1 MKLFDKTLLKKKILH
16 FFLLV
21 VLILVWIALSIQYI
35 EKSFFY
41 QKVQP
46 IFLDI
51 SNILNYNIGAI
62 WDIEFSILSLISF
75 IFVLFFWFTIWKFY
89 KKWIYSLKKRNQTI
103 SYWTITILAKIGY
116 YIIITICIFISLK
129 IIWIDLSSLTMIISA
144 LSVWIGFWLQTI
156 VSNFISGI
164 ILMFEQSI
172 TEWDFIEIW
181 TDLRGTVVNIN
192 MRSTTIRTNNNINV
206 IVPNQSFIDN
216 NIINW
221 TFNDNLVRL
230 HIPFWVEYWT
240 PTEKVEEVILWALK
254 DSNIYHINTDKKR
267 PFIVMTGMW
276 NSSVD
281 FNLYVWVQW
290 NETNTPLISKWK
302 FLKMIYKALNDNNIS
317 IPFPQRDLH
326 IKNAIPLEVNINN
339 K

>member
-1 MKLFDKTLLKKKILH
+1 MKLFDKTLLKKKVIH
-16 FFLLV
+16 FFMLV
-21 VLILVWIALSIQYI
+21 IFILVWIVVSIQYI

-41 QKVQP
+41 QKIQP
-46 IFLDI
+46 ILVDI
-51 SNILNYNIGAI
+51 WNLLNYTIGTL
-62 WDIEFSILSLISF
+62 WDIKISFLSLISF
-75 IFVLFFWFTIWKFY
+75 TFVLFLWFTIWKFY
-89 KKWIYSLKKRNQTI
+89 KKWIYSIKRRNK
-103 SYWTITILAKIGY
+103 SVSHWTITILANMGY
-116 YIIITICIFISLK
+116 YLIITICILISLK
-129 IIWIDLSSLTMIISA
+129 TIWIDLSSLTMIISA

-172 TEWDFIEIW
+172 KEWDFIEIW
-181 TDLRGTVVNIN
+181 NDLKWTVVHIN

-206 IVPNQSFIDN
+206 IVPNQNFIEN

-230 HIPFWVEYWT
+230 HVPFGVEYWT
-240 PTEKVEEVILWALK
+240 TTEKVEEVILWALEESDIKYYK
-254 DSNIYHINTDKKR
+254 DDTKK

-276 NSSVD
+276 SSSVD
-281 FNLYVWVQW
+281 FFLYVWVQW
-290 NETNTPLISKWK
+290 GETNTPLLSKWK

-326 IKNAIPLEVNINN
+326 IKSAVPLEVSM
-339 K
+339 KK